1 FDSDPIE
8 RILALFIFPDKDPF
22 IFAPAL
28 EVGSVK
34 ESGWE
39 YPVFGY
45 LDHEDAFALIKSH
58 INALAGNHKKWDV
71 EQDNITVEKTET
83 KFVENISPFINKQRS
98 IKNEDEINLLLEAGK
113 WADYAFKV
121 GFDALSTNKT
131 EQAVAAEIEYE
142 LKKKGVMHM
151 SFDTIIQSGANAA
164 DPHGAPKEDTI
175 KPNELTLFDLGT
187 VYKGY
192 ISDASRTVAFGE
204 ID

>member
-1 FDSDPIE
+1 MKHIEEVQEWLANNNLDIAYISDFHNIRYYTGFDSDPIE

-58 INALAGNHKKWDV
+58 INALAGNPKKWA
-71 EQDNITVEKTET
+71 VEKDNLTVAKSEAILRNFPEA

-98 IKNEDEINLLLEAGK
+98 MKMK
-113 WADYAFKV
+113 
-121 GFDALSTNKT
+121 STYFSKRENGL
-131 EQAVAAEIEYE
+131 IMP
-142 LKKKGVMHM
+142 LKLGLMH
-151 SFDTIIQSGANAA
+151 
-164 DPHGAPKEDTI
+164 
-175 KPNELTLFDLGT
+175 
-187 VYKGY
+187 
-192 ISDASRTVAFGE
+192 
-204 ID
+204 